1 MKKNKKRCILLKK
14 MHLFLYFAK
23 KIYFLK
29 ADFNMFFT
37 FLCKS
42 YYFLMGLPGIATG
55 LLSLLISVTSTS
67 KTRVWLG
74 PIPAAG

>member
-29 ADFNMFFT
+29 ADFDMSFT

-42 YYFLMGLPGIATG
+42 YYFLMGLPGIAAG

>member
-1 MKKNKKRCILLKK
+1 MKKNKKRYILLKK
-14 MHLFLYFAK
+14 MHLFLFFAK

-29 ADFNMFFT
+29 ADFDMLFT
-37 FLCKS
+37 FLCKI
-42 YYFLMGLPGIATG
+42 YYFFKGLPGITAG